1 MKRDDI
7 IITPIFLVILGAWL
21 MTTTSLEFGTDR
33 NIISPVFASTNR
45 SIILITDLH
54 LEECINQLQLGNAE
68 EALNHCQ
75 LADHEL
81 GMLLNNTV
89 DE

>member
-7 IITPIFLVILGAWL
+7 IITLIYLVIFGAWL
-21 MTTTSLEFGTDR
+21 MTTIFLEFGTDR
-33 NIISPVFASTNR
+33 NVISPVFASTNR

-54 LEECINQLQLGNAE
+54 LEECIKQLQLDNAE

>member
-21 MTTTSLEFGTDR
+21 MTTASLEFGTDR
-33 NIISPVFASTNR
+33 NVISPVFASTNR

-54 LEECINQLQLGNAE
+54 LEECIKQLQLGNAE